1 MANTN
6 EFRKAKPLFLYAE
19 RAVWSGRGQQQE
31 ATQ

>member
-1 MANTN
+1 MANPN

-19 RAVWSGRGQQQE
+19 QTVWSGREQQQE